1 MSAIAKNQVQI
12 EDYRMYQVTNFVTL
26 LGTPAHIL
34 FIPMFFYL
42 GYDFL
47 AFFNI
52 LSVAMWMYAR
62 VLNSSGN
69 QTGAITVLIIE
80 VMAHAVLATISLGE
94 ESGFQYYFLGLLPY
108 AMFHQKLSKKGFA
121 LLALVI
127 AISFLISVII
137 GGSSSHNDV
146 PETFMDFLRY
156 CNIMIVIF
164 GVSLMS
170 LYFREASLELEGTLK
185 EAVKER
191 EVLIK
196 EVHHRVK
203 NNMQIIISLLHLQG
217 DKYDN
222 EISKQIIQTT
232 ESRINSMLLVHEQLF
247 QNDALSLVDVG
258 TYIESLADDLK
269 YNLEFSRELNIEV
282 QCDEILFQIDK
293 LIPIGLIV
301 NEAVTNCVK
310 YADFQGEALIEI
322 SLEKKQDFYILVI
335 KDNGQTEPSS
345 YAREGSIG
353 ADLIDGLA
361 KSKLKGSSKISFDK
375 GTRVEIIF

>member
-1 MSAIAKNQVQI
+1 MSMLVKDQVQL

-47 AFFNI
+47 AIFNV
-52 LSVAMWMYAR
+52 LSVAMWVYAR
-62 VLNSSGN
+62 ILNSRGN
-69 QTGAITVLIIE
+69 QTGAITVLIVE
-80 VMAHAVLATISLGE
+80 VMAHAILATISLGE
-94 ESGFQYYFLGLLPY
+94 ESGFQYYFLGLIPY
-108 AMFHQKLSKKGFA
+108 AMFHQKFSKKGFA
-121 LLALVI
+121 FLALVI
-127 AISFLISVII
+127 ALSFLVSVIV
-137 GGSSSHNDV
+137 GGRYPHNDV
-146 PETFMDFLRY
+146 SQSLMDLLRY
-156 CNIMIVIF
+156 ANIMIVIV

-170 LYFREASLELEGTLK
+170 MYFREASLELEGTLK
-185 EAVKER
+185 ETVKDR

-217 DKYDN
+217 DKYNN
-222 EISKQIIQTT
+222 EISEQIIQTT

-247 QNDALSLVDVG
+247 QNDALSSVNVG
-258 TYIESLADDLK
+258 SYIEALSDDLK
-269 YNLEFSRELNIEV
+269 YNLEYSRDLDIAVKCE
-282 QCDEILFQIDK
+282 DILFSIDK

-310 YADFQGEALIEI
+310 YADFKDKALIQI
-322 SLEKKQDFYILVI
+322 NLEKRGDKYLLFI
-335 KDNGQTEPSS
+335 KDNGQTKPQS

-353 ADLIDGLA
+353 VDLISGLA
-361 KSKLKGSSKISFDK
+361 QSKLKGSCQIYFNK
-375 GTRVEIIF
+375 GTCIEIIF